1 MSCDLFI
8 FALKFIRNKSL
19 HFNMPDDSIKY
30 PIGVQSFEELR
41 KGGYVYIDK
50 TSIFPELFR
59 KKYYFM
65 SRPRRFGWLFV
76 HI

>member
-1 MSCDLFI
+1 
-8 FALKFIRNKSL
+8 
-19 HFNMPDDSIKY
+19 MPDDSIKY

-65 SRPRRFGWLFV
+65 SRPRRFGKSLF
-76 HI
+76 IIYFGSFFQR